1 MSSIYIVQQGMS
13 INDVVLNATGS
24 LINLNAVLDANSF
37 TDWTPTLTVGQQIII
52 PDTVTKDLN
61 VVGQLATYPAVNNL
75 TDSIL
80 SSINT
85 IFDTLPLWILY
96 TSYWNDAGL
105 WVDTAFW
112 ID

>member
-1 MSSIYIVQQGMS
+1 MS

-37 TDWTPTLTVGQQIII
+37 TDWTPTLTVGQEITI

-61 VVGQLATYPAVNNL
+61 VIGQLTTYPAVNNL
-75 TDSIL
+75 TDLIL

-85 IFDTLPLWILY
+85 IFDTLPLWILS
-96 TSYWNDAGL
+96 TSYWNDNGL